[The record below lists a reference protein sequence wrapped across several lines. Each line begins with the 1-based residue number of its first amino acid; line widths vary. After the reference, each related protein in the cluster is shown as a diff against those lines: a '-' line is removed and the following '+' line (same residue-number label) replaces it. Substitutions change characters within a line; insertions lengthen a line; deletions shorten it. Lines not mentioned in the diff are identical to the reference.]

1 MESHRG
7 ISAVTLQLQPLLFFS
22 FFSLSISDLYLAH
35 VKNQL
40 IPKAMPD

>member
-7 ISAVTLQLQPLLFFS
+7 ISAVTLQLQPLLFF
-22 FFSLSISDLYLAH
+22 FFLSISDLYLAH

-40 IPKAMPD
+40 IPKSHA